1 MKQVIRSCIIFQCD
15 KISLYGTSP
24 FSIVLRNF
32 QLQPYDKMATSDNV
46 EEVWKAILNETIS
59 CVLDDSPND
68 AILASYL
75 GKGVENKYRV
85 LN

>member
-1 MKQVIRSCIIFQCD
+1 M
-15 KISLYGTSP
+15 
-24 FSIVLRNF
+24 
-32 QLQPYDKMATSDNV
+32 TSDNI
-46 EEVWKAILNETIS
+46 EEIWKQIVNQTIS

-85 LN
+85 LIYWSYELCTVYFSL

>member
-1 MKQVIRSCIIFQCD
+1 
-15 KISLYGTSP
+15 
-24 FSIVLRNF
+24 
-32 QLQPYDKMATSDNV
+32 MATSDMA
-46 EEVWKAILNETIS
+46 EEIWKAIMNETIS

-85 LN
+85 PSYIKT

>member
-1 MKQVIRSCIIFQCD
+1 
-15 KISLYGTSP
+15 
-24 FSIVLRNF
+24 
-32 QLQPYDKMATSDNV
+32 MASSNNV
-46 EEVWKAILNETIS
+46 EAIWKKIVNDTIS

-85 LN
+85 PNY